1 MKWKW
6 KWKKEM
12 KKKGKKEKKTNL
24 KNVVHIRKV
33 KRNTA

>member
-1 MKWKW
+1 MEKK
-6 KWKKEM
+6 KREEEKKRKKE
-12 KKKGKKEKKTNL
+12 KTNL